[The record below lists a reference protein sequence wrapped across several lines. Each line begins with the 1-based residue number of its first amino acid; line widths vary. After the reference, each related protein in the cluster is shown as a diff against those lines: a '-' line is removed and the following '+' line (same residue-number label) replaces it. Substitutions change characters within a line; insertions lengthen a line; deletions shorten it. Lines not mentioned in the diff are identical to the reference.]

1 MPELIDIVVP
11 EEQQEG
17 TESTLMQWLKQAGD
31 TVALH
36 EPLIELE
43 TDKVVVEIASP
54 ASGVLHELLVEE

>member
-11 EEQQEG
+11 EDQQEG

-31 TVALH
+31 SFALH

-43 TDKVVVEIASP
+43 TD
-54 ASGVLHELLVEE
+54 